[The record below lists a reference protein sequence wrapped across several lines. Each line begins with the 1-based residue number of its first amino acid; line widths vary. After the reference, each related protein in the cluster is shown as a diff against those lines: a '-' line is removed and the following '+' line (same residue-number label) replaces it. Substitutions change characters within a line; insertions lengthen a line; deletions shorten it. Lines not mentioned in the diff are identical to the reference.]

1 MENRDTH
8 KDQSEARGQP
18 AEPEAA
24 KKPATPQEAPSESS
38 TDAQAAAEPDP
49 SGQSSPAAGEAP
61 KNPAAPDDSSR
72 PNLLPSDTIT
82 RVTLGERVITL
93 LGTAH
98 VSRESTEEV
107 KRVIHAEQPDHVCVE
122 IDAQRYK
129 SLKEGQ
135 DWSKMKINEVLRKRQ
150 GFMLLANLVLTSFQ
164 RKLGKQLGT
173 KPGDEMKA
181 AVAASE
187 EAGIPYTLADRE
199 VQTTLRRAW
208 SASSWWN
215 KLKMLSSLLAS
226 IFSNE
231 ELSEEDIENLKRK
244 SALDDM
250 MDELAAFLPSVKE
263 VLIDERDR
271 YLATKIYQAQGQH
284 VLAVIGAGH
293 APGIVRWLQALHQGT
308 ADTDLED
315 ITHVP
320 PATKLSKI
328 LPWIIPTIVIGLLA
342 AGFIRSGWNQGLE
355 MFLYWIIVNG
365 TLSAIGAIVALAHPL
380 TIILSFLAAPFTS
393 LNPTIGV
400 GIVTGLFEA
409 YIRRPRVSDFE
420 NLTDDIL
427 TVRGFFRNR
436 FTHALVVFFLSSIGS
451 AAGTFIAFPFL
462 LSLLA

>member
-1 MENRDTH
+1 MHNNDDEITPPADESQ
-8 KDQSEARGQP
+8 DQQDSRP
-18 AEPEAA
+18 AADIPDEQTAA
-24 KKPATPQEAPSESS
+24 SPASGPPTE
-38 TDAQAAAEPDP
+38 QAADP
-49 SGQSSPAAGEAP
+49 HGAADTTG
-61 KNPAAPDDSSR
+61 
-72 PNLLPSDTIT
+72 LVPSDTIT

-107 KRVIHAEQPDHVCVE
+107 KRVIHDEQPDHVCVE

-181 AVAASE
+181 AVAAAE

-208 SASSWWN
+208 AASSWWN

-271 YLATKIYQAQGQH
+271 YLATKIYQSDGQH

-293 APGIVRWLQALHQGT
+293 APGIVRWLQALHQGS
-308 ADTDLED
+308 APTDLAD
-315 ITHVP
+315 ISRVP

-328 LPWIIPTIVIGLLA
+328 LPWIIPAVVIGLLA
-342 AGFIRSGWNQGLE
+342 AGFIRSGWDQGLQ
-355 MFLYWIIVNG
+355 MFLYWVVVNG

-380 TIILSFLAAPFTS
+380 TVILSFLAAPFTS

-400 GIVTGLFEA
+400 GIVTGLFQA
-409 YIRRPRVSDFE
+409 YIRRPRVLDFE
-420 NLTDDIL
+420 NLTEDIL

-462 LSLLA
+462 LSLLS